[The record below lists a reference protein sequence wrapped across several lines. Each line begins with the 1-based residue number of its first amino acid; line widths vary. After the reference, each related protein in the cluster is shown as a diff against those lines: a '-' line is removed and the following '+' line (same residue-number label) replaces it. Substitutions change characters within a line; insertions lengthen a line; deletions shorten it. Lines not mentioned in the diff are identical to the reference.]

1 MRQKNLMYSSDD
13 LKVSKSFTTKV
24 KTVNVDNPKVLEL
37 VISFVATP
45 NETLEIAEYE
55 GNIKK
60 VNYAFSKLSRSITN
74 DLKDVV
80 IDRYITDFNFSAANL
95 KKDYQKQVT
104 MSLFLRQKA
113 GLGIK
118 KISTRIKKSC
128 KSHIKL
134 IEEVVKNQNF
144 RCMKTKTKY
153 NS

>member
-24 KTVNVDNPKVLEL
+24 KTVNVDNPKVVEL

-45 NETLEIAEYE
+45 NETLEISEYE

-60 VNYAFSKLSRSITN
+60 VNYAFSKLSRSIAN

-104 MSLFLRQKA
+104 MSLFLRQKG

-118 KISTRIKKSC
+118 KISTRVKKAC
-128 KSHIKL
+128 KAHIKL
-134 IEEVVKNQNF
+134 IEETVKNQDF